1 MTNGLE
7 NLFMGLWIKCMLFE
21 SFAHFLIE
29 LLELLLSGICYSH
42 ILLLTFLCKIF
53 VNIYFFLFDEIL
65 GTGIA
70 GHRADVRLDQRN

>member
-42 ILLLTFLCKIF
+42 ILLLTFLCKFFCEYIF
-53 VNIYFFLFDEIL
+53 IFI
-65 GTGIA
+65 
-70 GHRADVRLDQRN
+70 